1 MASMD
6 KIDNSLLDKYGRLLS
21 LDFYRG
27 LTMFLLVA
35 EGAGLWYA
43 VVEPYFQGSIISAI
57 GSQFHHHP
65 WNGLRF
71 WDLVQPFF
79 MFIVGVAMPISF
91 GKRWDKG
98 HSWGDTFKH
107 TLYRSFMLLMLGL
120 TLHCIYSGEPV
131 FELWNVLSQLS
142 FTYLVAFLIMRKSWK
157 FQISF
162 SVGLLIIT
170 ELLYRLW
177 SVEGFNQPF
186 TPDKNFGA
194 WMDLVLMG
202 KLSGGHWVA
211 VNAIP
216 TAAHT
221 IWGVIA
227 GQLLI
232 SKRETTDKLKKLLLF
247 GIGLV
252 VLGYLMDPLTPIIK
266 RIATTSFTI
275 VSGGWCLLVLAASFY
290 IFDVRKSYEYSG
302 RFFAIVGMNPLF
314 IYLFSEMGGVD
325 WFYDM
330 VDVFTSGFLGGPLPT
345 AWVGVITSLIVLGLM
360 WYLTYFLYKRKIFI
374 SI

>member
-1 MASMD
+1 MD